1 MEHHYQISKGDKCMS
16 YGGGTFTEK
25 NKEIPGVYANFS
37 NIDLFNSNITYGVVV
52 LILPVCYTG
61 EKPSSMDR
69 VTITKNDYRTVL
81 VSGNF
86 PTGES
91 GGYTIETISEICL
104 EIFQNATTIH
114 VVPLFIKTSYDGTE
128 KKWEYTMDSNTEN
141 SLKTFIEPL
150 SFNTI
155 LCLSVPDD
163 GSDYGTTSSNP
174 TVFLNVVSYF
184 INQTTLRFQW
194 VWGISNTTFIGNIY
208 TSTTSTPLRKWF
220 VLPYSKTASPYIAGL
235 LSSLSVGRSAAGILY
250 NGKYSNQTN
259 LFAPPTKEL
268 QISSL
273 NNGYFCYYTLG
284 TMNQLRVLKDIT
296 MDHYKSEETFSS
308 DYNDRMGQIVRI
320 QIYMYNFFNSIFPT
334 QLQGK
339 PNNAVYRSVIKGI
352 ILSELRDLESRDV
365 IEDVSEDHVTVTAT
379 EGQKDSVDITIQYKP
394 VSGIDYVYITFYVN

>member
-1 MEHHYQISKGDKCMS
+1 MS
-16 YGGGTFTEK
+16 YGGGTFIEK

-37 NIDLFNSNITYGVVV
+37 NVDLFNSNISYGVVV

-61 EKPSSMDR
+61 NKPSSMER
-69 VTITKNDYRTVL
+69 ITITKNDYRTLL
-81 VSGNF
+81 VNGGF
-86 PTGES
+86 PTGDY
-91 GGYTIETISEICL
+91 GGYTIEIISNICL

-114 VVPLFIKTSYDGTE
+114 VVPLFVKTSYNTTTE
-128 KKWEYTMDSNTEN
+128 IWTYSLDENTED

-155 LCLSVPDD
+155 LCFSVPDD
-163 GSDYGTTSSNP
+163 PSGYGTKDSDP
-174 TVFLNVVSYF
+174 TVFLKVVTYF
-184 INQTTLRFQW
+184 IDQTTLRFQW
-194 VWGISNTTFIGNIY
+194 VWGISNEDFITKLYDLTESN
-208 TSTTSTPLRKWF
+208 SLRKWF
-220 VLPYSKTASPYIAGL
+220 VLPYTRLASPYIAGL
-235 LSSLSVGRSAAGILY
+235 LSSLSVGRSAAGMLY
-250 NGKYSNQTN
+250 NGNYSSETN
-259 LFAPPTKEL
+259 SFAPPTKEL
-268 QISSL
+268 QTSSL
-273 NNGYFCYYTLG
+273 EGGYFCYYTLG

-296 MDHYKSEETFSS
+296 MDHKMVGQAFSS

-379 EGQKDSVDITIQYKP
+379 DGQKDSVDITIQYKP

>member
-1 MEHHYQISKGDKCMS
+1 MS

-37 NIDLFNSNITYGVVV
+37 NIDLFNSNISYGVVV
-52 LILPVCYTG
+52 LILPVCYTDT
-61 EKPSSMDR
+61 KPSSMTR
-69 VTITKNDYRTVL
+69 VTITKNDYQTIL
-81 VSGNF
+81 VNADF

-91 GGYTIETISEICL
+91 GGYTIETISKLCL
-104 EIFQNATTIH
+104 EIFRNATTIH
-114 VVPLFIKTSYDGTE
+114 VVPLFIKTNNDGN
-128 KKWEYTMDSNTEN
+128 KWVYTLDGNTEN

-150 SFNTI
+150 FFNTI

-163 GSDYGTTSSNP
+163 NQDYGTTNNNP
-174 TVFLNVVSYF
+174 AVFLNVVSYF

-194 VWGISNTTFIGNIY
+194 VWGTSQPTFIQNIY
-208 TSTTSTPLRKWF
+208 TSTSSTPLRKWF
-220 VLPYSKTASPYIAGL
+220 VLPYTKNASPFITGL
-235 LSSLSVGRSAAGILY
+235 LSSLSVGRSAAGMIY
-250 NGKYSNQTN
+250 NGQYTSNIEN
-259 LFAPPTKEL
+259 FAPPTKEI

-273 NNGYFCYYTLG
+273 NHGYFCYYTLG

-296 MDHYKSEETFSS
+296 MDHYKSEESFSS

-352 ILSELRDLESRDV
+352 ILSELRDLESRDI
-365 IEDVSEDHVTVTAT
+365 IEDVSEEHVTVTAT